1 MMQRTIQ
8 ALLLFVSLFIA
19 TQCALAQT
27 NDLQFNHLIGSNGI
41 TLGKINAITQDKLG
55 FIWLSD
61 QSNRCL
67 VRYDGNHMKRFS
79 YSQGKPNTLGG
90 YYPECLA
97 TDPSGAMW
105 VGFYGQGLDRFDPYT
120 NTFTHYSHSDDDPE
134 SLSNDMVS
142 AVLVD
147 HLGNLWVGTDVGL
160 NLFDATT
167 GKFKHFKHDP
177 ADSTSLS
184 HDVVRSIYEDRQGVL
199 WVGTGIA
206 FIPGDE
212 GGLNRFDRNTGTFTR
227 YMHDPE
233 NPNSLVDN
241 KVRAIFEDSYGN
253 FWIGTRGDG
262 IHKMNR
268 ETGTFQRFVY
278 NPADPNALSRLPST
292 GAADHITFI
301 TEDTDRKLW
310 FGTLLNG
317 VTRYDPSSGE
327 LERFGAETQGFS
339 DNTSWCAFAA
349 PDGHIWLSTQN
360 SNLFRINLYN
370 TVIPYYAGPD
380 YVQAYLQ
387 ESASVA
393 WIGTDNGLI
402 RENRSGGK
410 RQVFRHDSN
419 NPTSISSNRITAII
433 KDSKGEFWIG
443 TTNGLNRFDPSTK
456 LFTRYH
462 HDPNDTLS
470 LGDNN
475 IQKIAEDGNGNIW
488 IGTNSSGLN
497 VLERKSG
504 KVHRAFPG
512 YYSVWALEKTG
523 DKYLWVGTPQSGFR
537 MDIKT
542 EEGNF
547 FFDGIGVQ
555 CYYPDAKGVLWIGT
569 EHGLYRYDHEED
581 MFDRAQFTRID
592 FEGNISSITGDSR
605 GKLWMTSANIGL
617 IRYTPETGQ
626 RIIYGKRNNVQ
637 LESLAGSTVYQA
649 HDGNLLIGMAMM
661 NGYLKFNPDK
671 IRESQDSSG
680 LYFSSLLLS
689 GIDFTVGDGSIFT
702 GSIFTASNIRLAHDQ
717 NTFGLRFTEID
728 FTNDADTRIYY
739 KLENYDTEWRH
750 SFAEEPASYFQIPPG
765 EYVFKIKASNSQSGR
780 WTERSL
786 AITIVPPWWT
796 TWWAYSVYGLLFVG
810 GVFLVDRVQRKR
822 IINKERALAR
832 ERELA
837 QAREIEKAYNELKTT
852 QSQLIQSEKMAS
864 LGELTAGIAH
874 EIQNP
879 LNFVNNFSEVNTE
892 LIEELKAESLKPKAE
907 RNEKLEEDLL
917 NDIAENEKKINHHG
931 KRADAIV
938 KGMLQHSRSSSGVKE
953 PTDIN
958 VLCDEYLRLAYH
970 GYRAKDKSFN
980 AKFETDFDSSLP
992 KINVVPQDIGRVI
1005 LNLINNA
1012 FYAVSERQKAEGSKY
1027 EPNVI
1032 VSTIHPSPLER
1043 GRGEVTISV
1052 KDNGNGISQN
1062 IVDKIFQP
1070 FFTTK
1075 PTGQGTGLG
1084 LSLSYDIVMAHGG
1097 ELTVESSQGEGS
1109 TFIIQLP
1116 NV

>member
-1 MMQRTIQ
+1 MRLRKIQ
-8 ALLLFVSLFIA
+8 TPLLFILLLMA

-27 NDLQFNHLIGSNGI
+27 NELQFNHLLGSNGI

-105 VGFYGQGLDRFDPYT
+105 IGFYGQGLDRFDPYS

-147 HLGNLWVGTDVGL
+147 HLGNLWVGTDGGL
-160 NLFDATT
+160 NLFDAAT
-167 GKFKHFKHDP
+167 GKFKHFKHNP

-212 GGLNRFDRNTGTFTR
+212 GGLNRFDRTTGTFTR
-227 YMHDPE
+227 YMHEPE

-268 ETGTFQRFVY
+268 ETGTFQRFRY
-278 NPADPNALSRLPST
+278 NPADPNALSRLPSI
-292 GAADHITFI
+292 GPADHISFI

-317 VTRYDPSSGE
+317 VSRYDPSSGA
-327 LERFGAETQGFS
+327 LERFGAETPGFS
-339 DNTSWCAFAA
+339 DNTGWCAFAA
-349 PDGHIWLSTQN
+349 PDGHVWLSTQN
-360 SNLFRINLYN
+360 SNLFRIDLYN
-370 TVIPYYAGPD
+370 TVIPYHAGPD
-380 YVQAYLQ
+380 YVRAYLQ
-387 ESASVA
+387 ESSSVA
-393 WIGTDNGLI
+393 WFGTDNGLI
-402 RENRSGGK
+402 REDRNEGQ
-410 RQVFRHDSN
+410 RQVFRHDPN
-419 NPTSISSNRITAII
+419 NPSSISSNDINAII
-433 KDSKGEFWIG
+433 KDSNGEFWIG
-443 TTNGLNRFDPSTK
+443 TTNGLNRFDPSTN
-456 LFTRYH
+456 LFTRYY

-475 IQKIAEDGNGNIW
+475 IQKIAEVGNGNIW

-497 VLERKSG
+497 FFERKSG
-504 KVHRAFPG
+504 KVYRAFPG
-512 YYSVWALEKTG
+512 YYNVWALERTG
-523 DKYLWVGTPQSGFR
+523 DQYLWVGTPNTGWR
-537 MDIKT
+537 IDLNNEKVDY
-542 EEGNF
+542 
-547 FFDGIGVQ
+547 FFDGIMVQ
-555 CYYPDAKGVLWIGT
+555 CFYSDANGVVWIGT
-569 EHGLYRYDHEED
+569 EHGLYRYDHEEEV
-581 MFDRAQFTRID
+581 FDWSQFTRID
-592 FEGNISSITGDSR
+592 FEGNISSITGDSW
-605 GKLWMTSANIGL
+605 GNLWMTSANIGL

-626 RIIYGKRNNVQ
+626 RIIYGKRNNVL
-637 LESLAGSTVYQA
+637 LEGLASSTVYRA
-649 HDGNLLIGMAMM
+649 HDGNLLIGTRIM

-671 IRESQDSSG
+671 IRESQDSSR
-680 LYFSSLLLS
+680 LYFSSLSLN
-689 GIDFTVGDGSIFT
+689 GIDFTVGNGSVFT
-702 GSIFTASNIRLAHDQ
+702 GSIFTASNMRLAHDQ
-717 NTFGLRFTEID
+717 NTFALRFTEID

-739 KLENYDTEWRH
+739 RLENYDTEWRH
-750 SFAEEPASYFQIPPG
+750 SYAEEPASYFQIPPG
-765 EYVFKIKASNSQSGR
+765 EYVFKIRASNSQSGQ

-786 AITIVPPWWT
+786 AITIAPPWWT
-796 TWWAYSVYGLLFVG
+796 TWWAYSGYGLLFIG

-822 IINKERALAR
+822 IINKERAVAR

-852 QSQLIQSEKMAS
+852 QAQLIQSEKMAS

-879 LNFVNNFSEVNTE
+879 LNFVNNFSEVNKE
-892 LIEELKAESLKPKAE
+892 LADELELEIDKGNYTDAKALAKDIKANEE
-907 RNEKLEEDLL
+907 
-917 NDIAENEKKINHHG
+917 KINHHG

-938 KGMLQHSRSSSGVKE
+938 KGMLQHSRSSSGQKE
-953 PTDIN
+953 LTDIN
-958 VLCDEYLRLAYH
+958 TLCDEYLRLSYH
-970 GYRAKDKSFN
+970 GLRAKDKSFN

-992 KINVVPQDIGRVI
+992 KVNVVPQDIGRVV

-1012 FYAVSERQKAEGSKY
+1012 FYAVNEKRKANNAEY
-1027 EPNVI
+1027 EPTVT
-1032 VSTIHPSPLER
+1032 VSTKKSNDKVL
-1043 GRGEVTISV
+1043 ISV
-1052 KDNGNGISQN
+1052 KDNGPGIPEH
-1062 IVDKIFQP
+1062 IKEKIFQP

-1084 LSLSYDIVMAHGG
+1084 LSLSYDIVKAHGG
-1097 ELTVESSQGEGS
+1097 ELKVKTKEGEGS
-1109 TFIIQLP
+1109 EFMIQLP
-1116 NV
+1116 IA